1 MDKPSDFEILT
12 ALAELDVRKRDLE
25 ALLESLPTDAHGRE
39 NDLAERREEF
49 ARVETTL
56 QESGRERRRLEG
68 LLEDK
73 NRQLEKYRVQLDE
86 VKTNKEYQSLQ
97 NEIAVMKDSIS
108 ENEDRLL
115 EFMDLAD
122 EAGRQI
128 DERRSELASFEEEVE
143 RLGRESRERLAD
155 AEVQLI
161 EVEEKRARFQ
171 SALPPSLRA
180 EYQRLWEHYNG
191 GAFAVAADGVCR
203 GCYVNI
209 PAKVVAELR
218 AGGRLYRCESCGRFI
233 IRVEDE

>member
-1 MDKPSDFEILT
+1 MDDPKDFETLA

-25 ALLESLPTDAHGRE
+25 ALLKTLPAEAQGRE
-39 NDLAERREEF
+39 NDLAARREEF
-49 ARVETTL
+49 ARVEYTL

-68 LLEDK
+68 VLEDK
-73 NRQLEKYRVQLDE
+73 NRQIEKYRVQLDD

-97 NEIAVMKDSIS
+97 HEIAVMREAIS
-108 ENEDRLL
+108 ETEDSLL
-115 EFMDLAD
+115 EYMDRAD

-128 DERRSELASFEEEVE
+128 DERRAEVERFEAEVE
-143 RLGRESRERLAD
+143 RLGRESRERLED
-155 AEVQLI
+155 AEVQLV
-161 EVEEKRARFQ
+161 EVEEKRARLLA
-171 SALPPSLRA
+171 ALPQSLHA
-180 EYQRLWEHYNG
+180 EYQRLWDHYDG